1 MEEEDIANQTDDPFG
16 QPNAGGPA
24 QLTDVSPPG
33 QVVLNDDGTSTFY
46 GGTEQMGPE
55 AAGHFDNLASFL
67 DDSRLTELCSDLL
80 EAIEQDKES
89 RQDRDRQYEEG
100 LNRTGMGNN
109 TIGGANFP
117 GASRAV
123 HPMLLEAAIDF
134 GGGVMNEMLPPDG
147 PVKAAIMGD
156 ETDDKQER
164 AKRVARYMNWQM
176 TEQMTS
182 LYHEFEVGFTQCPL
196 GGAFYTKGYQDNGAP
211 ACAFVAI
218 DDVYRPWN
226 DGDFYSQPRITHRQN
241 VDRWTYQTNVRSGLW
256 LDVVD
261 PVTGGSN
268 FPEESQ
274 ADEANDRI
282 IGRSQP
288 SQNVDG
294 IREVYECSCV
304 IPLAEDGDDLEP
316 YLVTIDLEARKILSI
331 YRNWRENDNKKQRLL
346 FLVEWPFWP
355 WRGGY
360 PVGMTHMIGGLSG
373 AATGTLR
380 ALLDAGMLNTT
391 QTGVRMKGGS
401 TSGGQNITP
410 RVTEITEIQG
420 SLAQDDI
427 RKTFMPLE
435 FNEPSTVLF
444 QLLGFLVDAGRGV
457 VRTTF
462 DEYDKL
468 NGQTPVGTAQM
479 FIEQGLKNFG
489 AVHARLHR
497 SMRLFLKWLYQINA
511 DTLTPQTIIDQLGE
525 LSVTP
530 QDFQGPMQI
539 IPVSDPRIFSDLQR
553 KAMAQTIAQRAQL
566 LPQVYNVRATEAN
579 FLRQYGVAN
588 PDLYLVPNPVPQ
600 RMNAVA
606 ENVTASGAGVIK
618 AYPGQ
623 DHESHIKLHVDYLK
637 DPIFGS
643 NPALAPN
650 FIPKIIGHL
659 GEHVSLWY
667 SDAMLEAATQA
678 LRARTGNPQLT
689 LQSFLNVGVE
699 VPLDR
704 LMAELDDEILDE
716 ARQRMKDVPDMIYE
730 ARDLMKKLAPP
741 MPMDPSA
748 VAADDVQRQREA
760 DSNNFKAKII
770 DIKTRREAQQGQ
782 DAQRAQD
789 ANAKNALAARQQELD
804 HHTDVVKTVLDSQR
818 AAQEAQQAD
827 EDRESREEIAQEN
840 NDTKLE
846 IAEGK
851 NDSAETVARMRPAPN
866 AGGE

>member
-1 MEEEDIANQTDDPFG
+1 MPVTTTDPFG
-16 QPNAGGPA
+16 QPNIGGPA
-24 QLTDVSPPG
+24 ELPDTSPPG
-33 QVVLNDDGTSTFY
+33 QITLNDDGTATFFD
-46 GGTEQMGPE
+46 GPQDMGPE
-55 AAGHFDNLASFL
+55 AAAHFDNMASFL
-67 DDSRLTELCSDLL
+67 DDARLTALCADLL
-80 EAIEQDKES
+80 EAIDQDKES

-109 TIGGANFP
+109 TVGGANFP

-147 PVKAAIMGD
+147 PVKTAIMGD
-156 ETDDKQER
+156 ETDEKTER

-196 GGAFYTKGYQDNGAP
+196 GGAFYTKGYQENGVP
-211 ACAFVAI
+211 AAAFVAI

-226 DGDFYSQPRITHRQN
+226 DGDFYNQPRITHRQN
-241 VDRWTYQTNVRSGLW
+241 VDRWTYRTNVTQGLW

-261 PVTGGSN
+261 PTGGGSN
-268 FPEESQ
+268 FPDESQ
-274 ADEANDRI
+274 AEEANDRI
-282 IGRSQP
+282 IGRTQP
-288 SQNVDG
+288 SNNVDG

-304 IPLAEDGDDLEP
+304 IPLAEDDDDLEP
-316 YLVTIDLEARKILSI
+316 YLVTIDVEARKILSI
-331 YRNWRENDNKKQRLL
+331 YRNWRDNDAKKLRLL
-346 FLVEWPFWP
+346 FLIEWPFWP

-401 TSGGQNITP
+401 TAGGQNITP

-462 DEYDKL
+462 DEYDKI

-489 AVHARLHR
+489 SVHARLHR
-497 SMRLFLKWLYQINA
+497 SMRLFLKWLYQLNA
-511 DTLTPQTIIDQLGE
+511 DTLTDQTIIDQMGE
-525 LSVTP
+525 LTVSQ

-553 KAMAQTIAQRAQL
+553 KAMAQTIAQRAQITQAAGM
-566 LPQVYNVRATEAN
+566 PIYNARAAEAY

-588 PDLYLVPNPVPQ
+588 PDQFLVPNPLPQ

-606 ENVTASGAGVIK
+606 ENVAASGAGVVK
-618 AYPGQ
+618 AFPGQ
-623 DHESHIKLHVDYLK
+623 DHESHIKLHLDYLK
-637 DPIFGS
+637 SPLFGF
-643 NPALAPN
+643 NPAIAPN
-650 FIPKIIGHL
+650 LIPKMVAHL
-659 GEHVSLWY
+659 GEHIALWY
-667 SDAMLEAATQA
+667 SDAMLEAATAA
-678 LRARTGNPQLT
+678 LRTRTGNAELT

-704 LMAELDDEILDE
+704 LMAQLGDDILDV
-716 ARQRMKDVPDMIYE
+716 AKDGLSEVPDVIYE
-730 ARDLMKKLAPP
+730 ARDLMKRLAPP
-741 MPMDPSA
+741 QPMDPSM
-748 VAADDVQRQREA
+748 VAMEDVQRQRDA
-760 DSNNFKAKII
+760 DQLQGKAKII
-770 DIKTRREAQQGQ
+770 DINERREARMAT
-782 DAQRAQD
+782 DAQRQRD
-789 ANAKNALAARQQELD
+789 VEIKRESEARQQDLTSRND
-804 HHTDVVKTVLDSQR
+804 AVRSVLDAQR
-818 AAQEAQQAD
+818 QQDETDDAD
-827 EDRESREEIAQEN
+827 ADRESREAIAAEN
-840 NDTKLE
+840 NETKLI
-846 IAEGK
+846 IADEK
-851 NDSAETVARMRPAPN
+851 NQATVEVAELRPAP
-866 AGGE
+866 ASGGSE